1 MANVTL
7 GPVVLRASAT
17 AMMKSM
23 VGLHSW
29 HAAQGLRGHEA
40 AVTLYRSL
48 CQYVMARPDTL
59 ELNMLAAEIAARLGA
74 LQREQH
80 AHLPAPEAYAQR
92 IRAFVRNHDDRAQLA
107 QTASQIDAW
116 LHGLAAS
123 AYGRLAAR
131 ALELLAELGASLPGA
146 QPFRDAY
153 VTIAPPGQAS
163 TGQYVPWLAA
173 VAVQI
178 DTILRGPFPQL
189 EFVET
194 LLHEQV
200 HAVIHERMGD
210 DGEHYQRLPWLNEL
224 AAITLS
230 QYALGRAYA
239 DLRDEPALAQLPD
252 ALRISRAQQEWG
264 DLASAVLWAT
274 REPLVGWRAWQ
285 IIFARGAYARRNF
298 AHRELLPAI
307 LAEAGWPASFPFHY
321 GAHSVDCRDDWVG

>member
-7 GPVVLRASAT
+7 GPVVLRASAA
-17 AMMKSM
+17 AMMKCM

-29 HAAQGLRGHEA
+29 HTAQGLHGQDA
-40 AVTLYRSL
+40 AAALYREL
-48 CQYVMARPDTL
+48 CQDVMARPDTL
-59 ELNMLAAEIAARLGA
+59 ELHTLAAEIAVRLGA
-74 LQREQH
+74 IQRGQDAAES
-80 AHLPAPEAYAQR
+80 YAQR
-92 IRAFVRNHDDRAQLA
+92 LRAFVRNHDDRAQLE
-107 QTASQIDAW
+107 QTASQIETW
-116 LHGLAAS
+116 LHGLADS
-123 AYGRLAAR
+123 AYGRLAAC
-131 ALELLAELGASLPGA
+131 ALEVLAELGATLPGA

-178 DTILRGPFPQL
+178 DTILRGPFPEL
-189 EFVET
+189 EFIET

-200 HAVIHERMGD
+200 HAVIHERMADG
-210 DGEHYQRLPWLNEL
+210 GEHYQRLPWLNEL

-239 DLRDEPALAQLPD
+239 SLRGEPALANVPD
-252 ALRISRAQQEWG
+252 ALRISREQQEWG
-264 DLASAVLWAT
+264 DLASAVLRAT

-285 IIFARGAYARRNF
+285 AIFARGAYARRNF
-298 AHRELLPAI
+298 AHRTMLPPM

-321 GAHSVDCRDDWVG
+321 GAHSVDCRDDWVD